1 MVQGM
6 IAKCVQQR
14 RHVAKR
20 IERIPMPLPGDRD
33 RDALVFEVT
42 GWISLDLCT

>member
-1 MVQGM
+1 VYN
-6 IAKCVQQR
+6 R
-14 RHVAKR
+14 EDVAKR
-20 IERIPMPLPGDRD
+20 IERIPVPLLGDRD